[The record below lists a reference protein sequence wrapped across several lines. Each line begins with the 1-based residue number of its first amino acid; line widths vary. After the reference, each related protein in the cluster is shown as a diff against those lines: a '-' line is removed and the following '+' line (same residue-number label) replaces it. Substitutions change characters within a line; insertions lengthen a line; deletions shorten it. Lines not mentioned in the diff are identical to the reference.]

1 MHTQNLN
8 KIFTQIL
15 DLGEIMLRSG
25 GEVYRVEDTIARL
38 VKAYGASESHV
49 FCIPSNIIVTITIDG
64 VEITHSRRVVNVQ
77 TNLELLDRMN
87 DLARKICRET
97 PDAEEFA
104 RLIKEKS
111 NVRRYNHI
119 EKILIYAV
127 ISSSFAVFFGG
138 SWLDAAASAVAGVVL
153 YFAGM
158 LARAIGGNIVFQ
170 DIFCAAISAF
180 FAVIFTRLGF
190 GHDADKIIIGNVML
204 LIPGVELVNGM
215 RDFIT
220 GDIQAGTMH
229 VAEALFLAIAIA
241 VGAAGVLTLMG
252 GAHV

>member
-1 MHTQNLN
+1 MDTLESN

-25 GEVYRVEDTIARL
+25 GEVYRVEDTITRL

-49 FCIPSNIIVTITIDG
+49 FCIPSNIIATITING
-64 VEITHSRRVVNVQ
+64 NEITHSRRVMNVE

-87 DLARKICRET
+87 DLARRICHET
-97 PDAEEFA
+97 PDAEEFEK
-104 RLIKEKS
+104 LIREKS
-111 NVRRYNHI
+111 AVRRYNHI
-119 EKILIYAV
+119 QKILIYAIV
-127 ISSSFAVFFGG
+127 SFSFAVFFGG
-138 SWLDAAASAVAGVVL
+138 SWLDACASAVTGVFL
-153 YFAGM
+153 YFAAM
-158 LARAIGGNIVFQ
+158 LTRMVGGNIVFQ
-170 DIFCAAISAF
+170 DIFCAGVSALL
-180 FAVIFTRLGF
+180 AVTFTRLGF

-229 VAEALFLAIAIA
+229 IAEALFLAIAIA

-252 GAHV
+252 GGQI